1 MEEPEKR
8 ARGLKESQNRI
19 QLDLTKEYGLVLE
32 GGGAKGAFQIG
43 VWKALR
49 EAGIKIKGIAGVS
62 VGALNGALIC
72 MDDLETAEK
81 IWKEIRYGTI
91 MNVNEELIEK
101 ISELGSMWSDLKLN
115 DLKHLGI
122 FGTVQEVREE
132 IKHILKDRGFDITPL
147 KELIHEAIDEEKM
160 RQSDCELFVSTFS
173 LTDRKLLH
181 IDMKT
186 MPEGEIEDILLA
198 SAYLP
203 VFKTEK
209 LGGKMYT
216 DGGGFNNVPLDVL
229 VNKGYEDIIVIRIYG
244 LGLDRERKVKIPDGT
259 TIYHIAPRE
268 ELGGMLRFEKKQ
280 SRKNM
285 TLGYLEGKR
294 FLYGLEGRRYFIDA
308 PYQESYYFNKM
319 VSEID
324 GLKEYLD
331 QKIVLEGKRN
341 LEGYR
346 FYTEELFPEMA
357 KELNLKKEWD
367 YKELY
372 LAILDHLARKMRVF
386 RYKIYTEDELL
397 SEVHRAIDK
406 REQKLLACLA
416 KKENG

>member
-1 MEEPEKR
+1 MEKSEES
-8 ARGLKESQNRI
+8 ARGLKEFKDRI

-49 EAGIKIKGIAGVS
+49 EAGVKIKGIAGVS

-101 ISELGSMWSDLKLN
+101 ISELGSIWSDLKLN
-115 DLKHLGI
+115 DLKQLGI

-147 KELIHEAIDEEKM
+147 KELIHEAIDEEKI
-160 RQSDCELFVSTFS
+160 RQSDRELFVSTFS

-203 VFKTEK
+203 VFKTER

-229 VNKGYEDIIVIRIYG
+229 VNKGYEDVIVIRIYG

-268 ELGGMLRFEKKQ
+268 ELGGMLRFERKQ

-308 PYQESYYFNKM
+308 PYEEGYYFDKM
-319 VSEID
+319 MSEID

-331 QKIVLEGKRN
+331 QKIVLEGKKN

-346 FYTEELFPEMA
+346 FYTEELFPGLA
-357 KELNLKKEWD
+357 KEMNLKKEWN

-386 RYKIYTEDELL
+386 RYQIYTEDELL
-397 SEVHRAIDK
+397 REVRRAIDK

-416 KKENG
+416 KKENE